1 MAEDRDSERTYV
13 ANRLGRA
20 VDVVSNE
27 NRSERKGSRNVHS
40 LNSNG
45 SAILNNHL
53 VDLGVTGE
61 IQVGVNSASCMDVRM
76 GAIAAA
82 ASLSN
87 KVKDW
92 VSHNRTR
99 SYSRRG

>member
-1 MAEDRDSERTYV
+1 VAEDRDSERTYV

-20 VDVVSNE
+20 VHVVSNE

-53 VDLGVTGE
+53 VDFGVAGE
-61 IQVGVNSASCMDVRM
+61 IQVGVDRAGRMNVRV
-76 GAIAAA
+76 GAITTAAG
-82 ASLSN
+82 LSN
-87 KVKDW
+87 KVR
-92 VSHNRTR
+92 N
-99 SYSRRG
+99 

>member
-1 MAEDRDSERTYV
+1 
-13 ANRLGRA
+13 
-20 VDVVSNE
+20 
-27 NRSERKGSRNVHS
+27 
-40 LNSNG
+40 
-45 SAILNNHL
+45 
-53 VDLGVTGE
+53 
-61 IQVGVNSASCMDVRM
+61 VNSASCMDVRM